1 MLGGG
6 WTLNPIRL
14 VSLLLSRQFMYNSL
28 WPHGLRHARPP
39 CPSLSPGVCS
49 DSCPLR
55 QWCHPNISSPVIL
68 FSFCLQSFPAS
79 GSFPMSRLFAVPISC
94 PYKKG
99 KPGHRPIWKAPCED
113 EGKDRVTHQEAKGC
127 QGWLANH
134 WTPGERPGTVSLPT
148 LRREQ
153 PQLTPLT
160 PWSWTSSFPNLER
173 INYYCLSHR
182 IC

>member
-1 MLGGG
+1 M
-6 WTLNPIRL
+6 
-14 VSLLLSRQFMYNSL
+14 LLLNCQFMSNSL

-49 DSCPLR
+49 NSCPLR
-55 QWCHPNISSPVIL
+55 QWCRLNISSSVVV

-79 GSFPMSRLFAVPISC
+79 GSFPMSLLFAVHVSC

-99 KPGHRPIWKAPCED
+99 KSGHRPTCIWKAPCED
-113 EGKDRVTHQEAKGC
+113 EGKDRLTHWEAKGC
-127 QGWLANH
+127 QRWLANH
-134 WTPGERPGTVSLPT
+134 WIPGERPGTVSLPT

-160 PWSWTSSFPNLER
+160 PWSWTCSFPNSER
-173 INYYCLSHR
+173 INSCYLSHR

>member
-1 MLGGG
+1 M
-6 WTLNPIRL
+6 
-14 VSLLLSRQFMYNSL
+14 LLLNCQFMSNSL

-49 DSCPLR
+49 NSCPLR
-55 QWCHPNISSPVIL
+55 QWCRLNISSSIVV

-79 GSFPMSRLFAVPISC
+79 GSFPMSLLFAVHVSC

-99 KPGHRPIWKAPCED
+99 KSGHRPTRIWKAPCED
-113 EGKDRVTHQEAKGC
+113 EGKDRLTHWEVKGC
-127 QGWLANH
+127 QRWLANH
-134 WTPGERPGTVSLPT
+134 WIPGERPGTVSLPT

-160 PWSWTSSFPNLER
+160 PWSWTCSFPNSER
-173 INYYCLSHR
+173 INSCYLSHR

>member
-1 MLGGG
+1 M
-6 WTLNPIRL
+6 
-14 VSLLLSRQFMYNSL
+14 LLLNCQFMSNSL

-39 CPSLSPGVCS
+39 CHSLSPGVCS
-49 DSCPLR
+49 NSCPLR
-55 QWCHPNISSPVIL
+55 QWCRLNISSSVVV

-79 GSFPMSRLFAVPISC
+79 GSFPMSLLFAVHVSC

-99 KPGHRPIWKAPCED
+99 KSGHRPTCIWKAPCED
-113 EGKDRVTHQEAKGC
+113 EGKDRLTHWEAKGC
-127 QGWLANH
+127 QRWLANH
-134 WTPGERPGTVSLPT
+134 WIPGERPGTVSLPT

-160 PWSWTSSFPNLER
+160 PWSWTCSFPNSER
-173 INYYCLSHR
+173 INSCYLSHR